1 MVPGR
6 GCVGSPAPP
15 PQEELGGGEAV
26 PLGLL
31 MSSVSSPVVCTG
43 ALAQALA
50 LASGGLSFRTLQPVK
65 PALGL
70 EIKTAVFL
78 CLCEESELSGRRIVF
93 SPVKWGS
100 SHVFLTGFY
109 DS

>member
-1 MVPGR
+1 M
-6 GCVGSPAPP
+6 
-15 PQEELGGGEAV
+15 

-43 ALAQALA
+43 LAQAQA
-50 LASGGLSFRTLQPVK
+50 LASGGLSFRILQPAK

-78 CLCEESELSGRRIVF
+78 CLCEESELSGRQIVF